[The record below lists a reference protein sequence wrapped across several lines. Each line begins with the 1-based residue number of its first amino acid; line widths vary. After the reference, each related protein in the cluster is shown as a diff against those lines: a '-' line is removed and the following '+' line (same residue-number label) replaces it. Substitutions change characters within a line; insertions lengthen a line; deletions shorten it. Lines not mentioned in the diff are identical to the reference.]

1 MAMKNRTIR
10 KRIFTALLLFT
21 GAAATFAQDFHLSQY
36 DMAPLYYNPAL
47 TGMYFGRK
55 DPFRIT
61 SNYRSQWQKLQ
72 GKPYSSVN
80 VAYDMPFDRFGA
92 GIYVMDH
99 IAGTANFG
107 TLQTGLSGAYSIT
120 GPNSTEHFLT
130 VGLQLGMLQKR
141 FSQGDLLFA
150 SQYGTDGL
158 DPDIASGETFNNMR
172 ITRFDANVGVYY
184 KYADPEGR
192 FDPAVGFALYHVNM
206 PDESFTGQKQRLP
219 IRWSGTLNCPF
230 YLADDKLTLR
240 PNALFMY
247 QRKAMEINAG
257 LMLSYR
263 MDDSPYEV
271 MAGASWR
278 RKDAIVLHTGI
289 KQGSTAFRLSF
300 DIVTNDLK
308 NYGGVRGGFELG
320 LVYCGLAKGG
330 MTVRGAGF

>member
-1 MAMKNRTIR
+1 M
-10 KRIFTALLLFT
+10 LLLA
-21 GAAATFAQDFHLSQY
+21 GALGAGAQDFHLSQY
-36 DMAPLYYNPAL
+36 EMAPLYYNPAL

-55 DPFRIT
+55 DPFRLT

-92 GIYVMDH
+92 GLYIMDH

-107 TLQTGLSGAYSIT
+107 TLQAGASGAYSIT
-120 GPNSTEHFLT
+120 GTNSTEHFLT

-141 FSQGDLLFA
+141 FSQSDLLFA

-158 DPDIASGETFNNMR
+158 DPNMASGETFTSFR
-172 ITRFDANVGVYY
+172 ITRFDANMGVYY
-184 KYADPEGR
+184 KYADPEDR
-192 FDPAVGFALYHVNM
+192 FDPSIGVALYHVNM

-219 IRWSGTLNCPF
+219 IRWSGTVACPF
-230 YLADDKLTLR
+230 YLAEDKLTLR

-257 LMLSYR
+257 LLVSYR
-263 MDDSPYEV
+263 MNESPYEV

-278 RKDAIVLHTGI
+278 RKDAIVLHTGV
-289 KQGSTAFRLSF
+289 KQGSTAFRISF

-320 LVYCGLAKGG
+320 VVYSGLMKGG
-330 MTVRGAGF
+330 MSVRGTAF